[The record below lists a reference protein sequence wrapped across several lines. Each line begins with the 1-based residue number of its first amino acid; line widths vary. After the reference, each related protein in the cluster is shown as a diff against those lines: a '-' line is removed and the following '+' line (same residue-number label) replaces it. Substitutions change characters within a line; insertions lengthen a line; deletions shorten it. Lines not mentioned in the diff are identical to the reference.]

1 MWKLILIQI
10 IIFKN
15 KKKQKNKLYKKT
27 FYINWFISI

>member
-15 KKKQKNKLYKKT
+15 KKKTKKQAIQENILY
-27 FYINWFISI
+27 